1 VREQSDPSVAAPP
14 AVAAT
19 PARPV
24 APADPP
30 GDAGR
35 GTVRL
40 TVDAQRR
47 VGTITIDRPPL
58 NVLDLELW
66 RQLQASVAAAAA
78 HPDVRAVIVRGQGR
92 AFAAGADVAEFTG
105 WDRDRAAEAADVLHA
120 AVDALAGLAC
130 VTIAE
135 LTGYALGGGCEIA
148 LACDLRVAADN
159 TKLGLPEV
167 LLGILPGAGGTQRL
181 PRLVGVARAKE
192 LILSGR
198 MVDMAEA
205 QRIGLVDA
213 VHPVDEV
220 RAAALELAA
229 RFAAGPASMALAA
242 RAIDEGMGMR
252 LADGLALER
261 QLFATA
267 FTTADARTGITSFL
281 ADGPGAA
288 TFEGR

>member
-1 VREQSDPSVAAPP
+1 VSEQGGPGSGSDA
-14 AVAAT
+14 
-19 PARPV
+19 
-24 APADPP
+24 
-30 GDAGR
+30 R

-40 TVDAQRR
+40 EVDPERR

-66 RQLQASVAAAAA
+66 RQLHAAVEAAAAD
-78 HPDVRAVIVRGQGR
+78 PRVRAVVVRGHGR

-105 WDRDRAAEAADVLHA
+105 WDRDRAAEAAVVLHA
-120 AVDALAGLAC
+120 AVDALAGLTC

-159 TKLGLPEV
+159 TKIGLPEI
-167 LLGILPGAGGTQRL
+167 LLGIVPGAGGTQRL

-198 MVDMAEA
+198 MVDMVEA

-220 RAAALELAA
+220 HVAALDLAA
-229 RFAAGPASMALAA
+229 RFAAGPAASVLAK
-242 RAIDEGMGMR
+242 RAIDEGMAGS

-261 QLFATA
+261 ELFATA
-267 FTTADARTGITSFL
+267 FTTTDARTGIATFL
-281 ADGPGAA
+281 ADGPGVA

>member
-1 VREQSDPSVAAPP
+1 MSEQGDPGAASSSSD
-14 AVAAT
+14 AVVL
-19 PARPV
+19 V
-24 APADPP
+24 APTVATGARSP
-30 GDAGR
+30 GS
-35 GTVRL
+35 VRL
-40 TVDAQRR
+40 EVDTQHR

-58 NVLDLELW
+58 NVLDLASW
-66 RQLQASVAAAAA
+66 RQLRSSVEAAAA
-78 HPDVRAVIVRGQGR
+78 HPDVRAVVVRGQGR
-92 AFAAGADVAEFTG
+92 AFAAGADVAEFAH
-105 WDRDRAAEAADVLHA
+105 WDHDRAAAAADVLHA
-120 AVDALAGLAC
+120 AVDALAGLGC

-159 TKLGLPEV
+159 TKIGLPEV

-181 PRLVGVARAKE
+181 PRLIGAARAKE

-198 MVDMAEA
+198 MIDMVEA

-220 RAAALELAA
+220 RAAALGLAA
-229 RFAAGPASMALAA
+229 RFAAGPASMALVT
-242 RAIDEGMGMR
+242 RAIDEGLDLS

-267 FTTADARTGITSFL
+267 FTTADARTGITTFL
-281 ADGPGAA
+281 ADGPGVA